1 MVAVRMIESVGQAS
15 ALFGTQEA
23 EREGEEAAAA
33 VWLCQPAHGMHA
45 ATIERH
51 IIRRASMHGG
61 RAGPRVG
68 SVLDFKKH
76 AEFWWGNSVL

>member
-1 MVAVRMIESVGQAS
+1 MVAVRMIESVGLAS

-33 VWLCQPAHGMHA
+33 VWLCQHARGMHA

-61 RAGPRVG
+61 RAGPCVG
-68 SVLDFKKH
+68 FALDRKKRSD
-76 AEFWWGNSVL
+76 FWWSNLVL